1 MIAASLVLLA
11 LLAGVVGTTLGLFE
25 AKKQERLAVD
35 ARQAEADR
43 AEGERLAKIDAQA
56 NEKLA
61 GERLVQVE
69 AERKKADAAKVEAQA
84 KEAEANAVVKFF
96 EEQVFAAARPKGQDG
111 GLGAGV
117 TLRDAIAASVS
128 ALEKGFAAQPL
139 VEARLR
145 MALGVTFH
153 HLAEHEQ
160 AREQVERART
170 LFTRHL
176 GPDHRAT
183 LASMMN
189 LANSYEALNRPADA
203 LKLREETLATQK
215 RVLPT
220 DHPDTLLSTM
230 NLASS
235 YEALNRPDDALK
247 LREETLAI
255 QQRVL
260 PKDHPH
266 TLLSMNNLAVSYARL
281 NRPADAL
288 KLREETLAIQ
298 QRVLSKDHPDT
309 LRSMINLASSYSAA
323 KRPADALKM
332 REETLAIQKRVLPM
346 DHPDT
351 LVSMLNLAVSYA
363 DLNRPADA
371 LKLFEETLAI
381 RKRVLPKDHPDTLR
395 SMLALADC
403 LSELGRGAEAI
414 PLLDDCIAKARINPA
429 ATPRLI
435 PLALYLRGK
444 HFQKVGDPAGC
455 RATAEMWEKLNRT
468 DADNL
473 YTAARFRAVAAG
485 VQAKKPGADAARLAK
500 DDADRAMEWLQKA
513 VQAGYKDAAHMKK
526 DADLDP
532 LRARADFKKLLAE
545 LEKKFPP
552 PPEVAPPPK
561 AVK

>member
-235 YEALNRPDDALK
+235 YEALNRPD
-247 LREETLAI
+247 
-255 QQRVL
+255 
-260 PKDHPH
+260 
-266 TLLSMNNLAVSYARL
+266 
-281 NRPADAL
+281 DAL